1 MPDLERDELAPEQLA
16 WPESGLLPAIAQDR
30 TTGEVLM
37 LAWMDAEALRRTL
50 ATRRATYFSRSRGA
64 YWVKGETSGNVQDV
78 LEVRYDCDADAL
90 LLTIDQRGAGACHTG
105 ARSCFYRTLPM
116 EGAPVTDK
124 TTAPG
129 SAEAPVPAGEP
140 AAAPGDVP
148 SLGAVLEDLAALL
161 ESRRV
166 EQPEGS
172 YTVKLLTGPQ
182 DKLLKKIAEE
192 SGEVIIAA
200 RDHDIAQ
207 TRYEIADLLYHLLVV
222 MTREGI
228 SPADLAAELA
238 SRRK

>member
-1 MPDLERDELAPEQLA
+1 MTDAERDELTPEQLS
-16 WPESGLLPAIAQDR
+16 WPESGLLPAIVQQR
-30 TTGEVLM
+30 GSGEVLM
-37 LAWMDAEALRRTL
+37 LAYMDAEALRRTL
-50 ATRRATYFSRSRGA
+50 ATRRATYFSRSRDR

-78 LEVRYDCDADAL
+78 LAVRYDCDADAL
-90 LLTIDQRGAGACHTG
+90 LLEVDQRGDGACHTG
-105 ARSCFYRTLPM
+105 NRSCFYRTLSL
-116 EGAPVTDK
+116 EGAPVTDENAPA
-124 TTAPG
+124 TAT
-129 SAEAPVPAGEP
+129 PAQ
-140 AAAPGDVP
+140 

-161 ESRRV
+161 ESRRT

-192 SGEVIIAA
+192 AGEVIIAA
-200 RDHDIAQ
+200 RDHDVAQ

-228 SPADLAAELA
+228 APAELAAELA